1 MVVLNVNN
9 GVKKGPYKTRVERFV
24 QVNAVTFHLTFSVIS
39 AVVWVLL
46 IIKVGQ
52 VAGWKKLMISAINV
66 FSIVF
71 SILVLVLLCF
81 SVLLWR
87 LDGGNDGAAG
97 KLYTL

>member
-1 MVVLNVNN
+1 
-9 GVKKGPYKTRVERFV
+9 
-24 QVNAVTFHLTFSVIS
+24 
-39 AVVWVLL
+39 
-46 IIKVGQ
+46 
-52 VAGWKKLMISAINV
+52 MISAINV